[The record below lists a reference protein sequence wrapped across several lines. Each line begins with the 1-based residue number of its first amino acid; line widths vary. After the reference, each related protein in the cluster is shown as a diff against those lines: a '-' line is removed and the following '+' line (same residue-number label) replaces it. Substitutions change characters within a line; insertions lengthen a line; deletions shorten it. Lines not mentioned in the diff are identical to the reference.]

1 MSSIPASLAAADRFA
16 YDRYVIRQ
24 KIFKLFG
31 AAFHVFGPG
40 GEVLLYSKQKA
51 FKLREDIRLYS
62 GEDMRHEILAIRT
75 ASIIDFSAAYD
86 VVDSASG
93 AKLGTLRRKCWTS
106 LVQDEWQMLDPY
118 GRVIGTVKEDSTWLA
133 IVRRL
138 VDWASFIAP
147 QAFHCDINGIP
158 VCTYQQNRNPFV
170 RKLEVNFTP
179 NTGSLLDRRVG
190 LAAGILLAAIE
201 GRQG

>member
-1 MSSIPASLAAADRFA
+1 MSSIPGSLAAADRFM

-24 KIFKLFG
+24 KVFKLFG

-62 GEDMRHEILAIRT
+62 GEDMQYEILAIRT

-93 AKLGTLRRKCWTS
+93 AKLGTLRRKGWTS

-118 GRVIGTVKEDSTWLA
+118 GRIIGTIKEDSTWLA
-133 IVRRL
+133 IVRR
-138 VDWASFIAP
+138 VIDWASFIAP

>member
-1 MSSIPASLAAADRFA
+1 MSSMPMSMATADRFA
-16 YDRYVIRQ
+16 HDQYVIRQ
-24 KIFKLFG
+24 KVFKLFG

-40 GEVLLYSKQKA
+40 GQVLLYSKQKA
-51 FKLREDIRLYS
+51 FKLREDIRMYS
-62 GEDMRHEILAIRT
+62 GEDMQHEILAIRT
-75 ASIIDFSAAYD
+75 TAIIDWSAAYD

-93 AKLGTLRRKCWTS
+93 AKLGTLRRKGWTS
-106 LVQDEWQMLDPY
+106 LVQDEWQVLDPY
-118 GRVIGTVKEDSTWLA
+118 GRMIGTIKEDSTWLA

-138 VDWASFIAP
+138 VEWASFIAP

-170 RKLEVNFTP
+170 RKLEVTFTP
-179 NTGSLLDRRVG
+179 NTGSLLDRRLG

>member
-1 MSSIPASLAAADRFA
+1 MSMATADRFA
-16 YDRYVIRQ
+16 HDQYVIRQ
-24 KIFKLFG
+24 KVFKLFG
-31 AAFHVFGPG
+31 AAFHVFGPDG
-40 GEVLLYSKQKA
+40 QVLLYSKQKA

-62 GEDMRHEILAIRT
+62 GEDMQHEILAIRT
-75 ASIIDFSAAYD
+75 TAIIDWSAAYD
-86 VVDSASG
+86 VVDTASG
-93 AKLGTLRRKCWTS
+93 AKLGTLRRKGWTS
-106 LVQDEWQMLDPY
+106 LVKDEWQVLDAY
-118 GRVIGTVKEDSTWLA
+118 GRVIGTIKEDSTWLA

-170 RKLEVNFTP
+170 RKLEVTFTP
-179 NTGSLLDRRVG
+179 NTGSLLDRRLG

-201 GRQG
+201 GRQS